1 MAGGV
6 LCISKNRDRTWLA
19 ASGDCAVI
27 ETLSAFLMAW
37 TLLNQM
43 NFGKKYVQFQLF
55 QPDLP
60 QKHPMSAL
68 TLSTVRQNLSKF
80 DYTGLGLPVLV
91 LLIMAMLVVPLPPLL
106 LDILFTFNIGCSL
119 LVIMIAIG
127 TRKPLE
133 FSSFPSVLLFATM
146 LRLGLNVASTRVIL
160 VDGHE
165 GHEAAGKVV
174 AAFGEFVIGGN
185 YVVGFIIFS
194 ILMIINFIVV
204 TKGAGRVSEVNAR
217 FTLDAMP
224 GKQMSIDADLNAGV
238 IDQETAKKRREEL
251 SQESDF
257 FGSMDGASKFVSGD
271 AVAGLLILVINL
283 LGGLAIGVGQHG
295 LSMSEAG
302 KIYTL
307 LTIGD
312 GLVAQIP
319 SLFLSLATAIIV
331 TRVTTSESM
340 TEQATSQLAN
350 PTALNLSAAI
360 LAIIGLVPG
369 MPHMVF
375 LVLALAT
382 AGLAWRITN
391 KVDVPEATPAEQAA
405 QAALDEPK
413 ELDWDDVDQVDLI
426 GLEIGY
432 GLIPLVNPETG
443 GQLMN
448 RVKGVRKKLSAE
460 LGFLVQPVRIRD
472 ALTIDPDAY
481 HIVLKGVVRGKGQIK
496 VGKELAINPGQVY
509 GPLEGEATK
518 EPAFGLEAVWIDPSQ
533 RDMARTLGYTVVDAS
548 TAIATHLNK
557 VLRDNAADLL
567 SHDEVQ
573 QLLDKLAAKSPKL
586 VEDLVPGKLSLGVVT
601 RTLQNLLNESVS
613 IRDMRTIAETL
624 SEVASRT
631 QEPDQLTSLVRPKLG
646 RMIVQSLVD
655 DSNALSVM
663 TLDPN
668 LEQLLHNVLQQTA
681 PGQSMALEPGLS
693 ERLFAA
699 LREGARAVE
708 EMGHPAVL
716 VVSPAIRPWMSKAV
730 RYRVNEMTLLSYSE
744 IPDDQSVKV
753 VHTVHAETR

>member
-1 MAGGV
+1 
-6 LCISKNRDRTWLA
+6 K
-19 ASGDCAVI
+19 
-27 ETLSAFLMAW
+27 
-37 TLLNQM
+37 
-43 NFGKKYVQFQLF
+43 
-55 QPDLP
+55 
-60 QKHPMSAL
+60 
-68 TLSTVRQNLSKF
+68 
-80 DYTGLGLPVLV
+80 
-91 LLIMAMLVVPLPPLL
+91 
-106 LDILFTFNIGCSL
+106 
-119 LVIMIAIG
+119 
-127 TRKPLE
+127 
-133 FSSFPSVLLFATM
+133 
-146 LRLGLNVASTRVIL
+146 
-160 VDGHE
+160 GHE

-185 YVVGFIIFS
+185 YVVGFIVFA

-271 AVAGLLILVINL
+271 AVAGLLILIINL
-283 LGGLAIGVGQHG
+283 IGGLAIGVGQHG
-295 LSMSEAG
+295 LSLSEAG
-302 KIYTL
+302 RIYTL

-340 TEQATSQLAN
+340 TEQATSQLSN
-350 PTALNLSAAI
+350 PTALYMAGGI
-360 LAIIGLVPG
+360 LAVLGLVPG

-375 LVLALAT
+375 LMLALMC
-382 AGLAWRITN
+382 AGLAWRLTKRN
-391 KVDVPEATPAEQAA
+391 AEPEAAAAA
-405 QAALDEPK
+405 QANAALDEPK
-413 ELDWDDVDQVDLI
+413 ELNWDDVDQVDLI

-432 GLIPLVNPETG
+432 GLIPLVNPDSG

-472 ALTIDPDAY
+472 ALNIDPDTY
-481 HIVLKGVVRGKGQIK
+481 HIVLKGVVRGKGVVR
-496 VGKELAINPGQVY
+496 VGRELAINPGKVY
-509 GPLEGEATK
+509 GSLEGEATK
-518 EPAFGLEAVWIDPSQ
+518 EPAFGLDAVWIEPSE
-533 RDMARTLGYTVVDAS
+533 RDYARTLGYTVVDPS
-548 TAIATHLNK
+548 TAVATHLNK
-557 VLRDNAADLL
+557 VLRDSAADLL

-601 RTLQNLLNESVS
+601 RTLQNLLSESVS
-613 IRDMRTIAETL
+613 IRDMRTIAESL
-624 SEVASRT
+624 SEAAGRT
-631 QEPDQLTSLVRPKLG
+631 QEPDQLTSIVRPKLG

-655 DSNALSVM
+655 DSNSLSVM
-663 TLDPN
+663 TLDPG
-668 LEQLLHNVLQQTA
+668 LEQLLHNILQQSA
-681 PGQSMALEPGLS
+681 PGQNLTIEPGLA

-699 LREGARAVE
+699 LREGAQQVE
-708 EMGHPAVL
+708 EQGHPAVL
-716 VVSPAIRPWMSKAV
+716 VVSPAIRPWLSKAV
-730 RYRVNEMTLLSYSE
+730 RYRVNDLTILSYSE
-744 IPDDQSVKV
+744 IPDDQNVKV
-753 VHTVHAETR
+753 IHNVHAATQ

>member
-1 MAGGV
+1 
-6 LCISKNRDRTWLA
+6 
-19 ASGDCAVI
+19 
-27 ETLSAFLMAW
+27 
-37 TLLNQM
+37 
-43 NFGKKYVQFQLF
+43 
-55 QPDLP
+55 
-60 QKHPMSAL
+60 MSAL

-185 YVVGFIIFS
+185 YVVGFIIFT